1 MKSFKEFLNE
11 SSLSR
16 IKAKSDKGGIAT
28 MSASRADKSAKE
40 NRARAKQLDK
50 DIKGKG
56 LPGATKVTGSYVE
69 KDDDGKE
76 KKVKERSH
84 VVTSGKKGKRAFKK
98 AVKSLGKK
106 YGQDSVLTQT
116 KKTGTLSA
124 TRKGGLGKKPKNK
137 RPLGS
142 TKTVGLGKFKPQG
155 KNPEGQ
161 SQIKGKTFTY
171 G

>member
-1 MKSFKEFLNE
+1 MKTFQEFMQE

-16 IKAKSDKGGIAT
+16 IKSKSDKGGMAIL
-28 MSASRADKSAKE
+28 SGSRGDKSKKE
-40 NRARAKQLDK
+40 NKARAKQLDK
-50 DIKGKG
+50 DIRGKG
-56 LPGATKVTGSYVE
+56 LPGATKVTGSYME
-69 KDDDGKE
+69 KDKSGKE

-84 VVTSGKKGKRAFKK
+84 VVTSGKMGKRKFKK
-98 AVKSLGKK
+98 AVKALGKK

-116 KKTGTLSA
+116 KKTGRLQA
-124 TRKGGLGKKPKNK
+124 TRKGGLGKAK
-137 RPLGS
+137 GIS
-142 TKTVGLGKFKPQG
+142 VGKFKPQG

>member
-16 IKAKSDKGGIAT
+16 IKSKSDKGGIAT

>member
-1 MKSFKEFLNE
+1 MKSFKEFCSQLDE

-16 IKAKSDKGGIAT
+16 IKSKSDKGGMAT

-40 NRARAKQLDK
+40 NSARAKQLDR

-56 LPGATKVTGSYVE
+56 LPGATKVTGSYIE
-69 KDDDGKE
+69 KDKKTGKE
-76 KKVKERSH
+76 TKVKERSH
-84 VVTSGKKGKRAFKK
+84 VVTSGKKGKRKFKK
-98 AVKSLGKK
+98 AVKALGKK

-124 TRKGGLGKKPKNK
+124 TRKGGLGKKK
-137 RPLGS
+137 RIG
-142 TKTVGLGKFKPQG
+142 VGKFKPQG

>member
-1 MKSFKEFLNE
+1 MKTFKEFMQE

-16 IKAKSDKGGIAT
+16 IKSKSDKSGIAT
-28 MSASRADKSAKE
+28 LSGDRGNLSKKQ
-40 NRARAKQLDK
+40 NQARSKQLQK
-50 DIKGKG
+50 DIRGKFG
-56 LPGATKVTGSYVE
+56 RGPTKLKGSYLE
-69 KDDDGKE
+69 KDKETGKE
-76 KKVKERSH
+76 RKVKEKSYAIDR
-84 VVTSGKKGKRAFKK
+84 GKMGKRKFKK
-98 AVKSLGKK
+98 EVKKLGKK

-124 TRKGGLGKKPKNK
+124 TRKGGLGKAK
-137 RPLGS
+137 RMS
-142 TKTVGLGKFKPQG
+142 LGKFKAGG

>member
-1 MKSFKEFLNE
+1 MKTYKKFIEDIQE

-16 IKAKSDKGGIAT
+16 IKSKSDKGGMAT
-28 MSASRADKSAKE
+28 MSASRAGKSAKE

-50 DIKGKG
+50 DIRGRG
-56 LPGATKVTGSYVE
+56 LGGATKVTGSYVE
-69 KDDDGKE
+69 KGDDGKE

-84 VVTSGKKGKRAFKK
+84 VVTSGKMGKRKFKK
-98 AVKSLGKK
+98 TVKALGKK

-124 TRKGGLGKKPKNK
+124 TRKGGLGKAKNIK
-137 RPLGS
+137 
-142 TKTVGLGKFKPQG
+142 LGKFKAG
-155 KNPEGQ
+155 GTNPEGQ

>member
-1 MKSFKEFLNE
+1 MKTFKQFIDE
-11 SSLSR
+11 SSLAR
-16 IKAKSDKGGIAT
+16 IKSKSDKGGIAT
-28 MSASRADKSAKE
+28 LSASRADKSAKE

-50 DIKGKG
+50 DIRGRG
-56 LPGATKVTGSYVE
+56 LGGATKVTGSYME
-69 KDDDGKE
+69 KDKKTGEE

-84 VVTSGKKGKRAFKK
+84 IVSSGKMGKRKFKK
-98 AVKSLGKK
+98 TVKALGKK

-124 TRKGGLGKKPKNK
+124 TRKGGLGKDKNIK
-137 RPLGS
+137 LGR
-142 TKTVGLGKFKPQG
+142 FKPQG
-155 KNPEGQ
+155 KNPDGQ

>member
-1 MKSFKEFLNE
+1 MKTFKEFLDE

-16 IKAKSDKGGIAT
+16 IKSKSDKKGIAV
-28 MSASRADKSAKE
+28 MSASRANLSAKE

-50 DIKGKG
+50 DIRGRG
-56 LPGATKVTGSYVE
+56 LGGATKVTGSYME
-69 KDDDGKE
+69 KDKKTGEE
-76 KKVKERSH
+76 KRVKERSH
-84 VVTSGKKGKRAFKK
+84 VVSSGKMGKRKFKK
-98 AVKSLGKK
+98 EVKKLGKK

-124 TRKGGLGKKPKNK
+124 TRKGGLGKSKNVK
-137 RPLGS
+137 
-142 TKTVGLGKFKPQG
+142 LGKFKPQG
-155 KNPEGQ
+155 KNPDGQ

>member
-1 MKSFKEFLNE
+1 MKTFKEFLDE

-16 IKAKSDKGGIAT
+16 IKSKSDKGGIAL
-28 MSASRADKSAKE
+28 MSASRGDKSKKE
-40 NRARAKQLDK
+40 NRERAKQLDK
-50 DIKGKG
+50 DIRGRG
-56 LPGATKVTGSYVE
+56 LGGATKVTGSYME
-69 KDDDGKE
+69 KGDDGKE
-76 KKVKERSH
+76 RKVKERSH
-84 VVTSGKKGKRAFKK
+84 VISSGKMGKRKFKK
-98 AVKSLGKK
+98 EVKKLGKK

-124 TRKGGLGKKPKNK
+124 TRKGGLGKSKNIK
-137 RPLGS
+137 
-142 TKTVGLGKFKPQG
+142 LGKFKPQG

>member
-1 MKSFKEFLNE
+1 MKTFKEFLDE

-16 IKAKSDKGGIAT
+16 IKSKSDKGGIAM
-28 MSASRADKSAKE
+28 MSASRGDKSAKE

-50 DIKGKG
+50 DIRGRG
-56 LPGATKVTGSYVE
+56 LGGATKVTGSYME
-69 KDDDGKE
+69 KGDDGKE
-76 KKVKERSH
+76 RKVKERSH
-84 VVTSGKKGKRAFKK
+84 VVSSGKMGKRKFKK
-98 AVKSLGKK
+98 EIKKLGKK

-124 TRKGGLGKKPKNK
+124 TRKGGLGKSKNIK
-137 RPLGS
+137 
-142 TKTVGLGKFKPQG
+142 LGKFKPQG

>member
-1 MKSFKEFLNE
+1 MKTFKEFLDE

-16 IKAKSDKGGIAT
+16 IKSKSDKGGIAL
-28 MSASRADKSAKE
+28 MSASRGDKSKKE

-50 DIKGKG
+50 DIRGRG
-56 LPGATKVTGSYVE
+56 LGGATKVTGSYME
-69 KDDDGKE
+69 KGDDGKE
-76 KKVKERSH
+76 RKVKERSH
-84 VVTSGKKGKRAFKK
+84 VVSSGKMGKRKFKK
-98 AVKSLGKK
+98 EVKKLGKK

-124 TRKGGLGKKPKNK
+124 TRKGGLGKAKNIK
-137 RPLGS
+137 
-142 TKTVGLGKFKPQG
+142 LGKFKPQG

>member
-1 MKSFKEFLNE
+1 MKTFKEFLDE

-16 IKAKSDKGGIAT
+16 IKSKSDKGGIAL
-28 MSASRADKSAKE
+28 MSASRGDKSKKE

-50 DIKGKG
+50 DIRGRG
-56 LPGATKVTGSYVE
+56 LGGATKVTGSYME
-69 KDDDGKE
+69 KGDDGKE
-76 KKVKERSH
+76 RKVKERSH
-84 VVTSGKKGKRAFKK
+84 VVSSGKMGKRKFKK
-98 AVKSLGKK
+98 EVKKLGKK

-124 TRKGGLGKKPKNK
+124 TRKGGLGKAKNVK
-137 RPLGS
+137 
-142 TKTVGLGKFKPQG
+142 LGKFKPQG

>member
-1 MKSFKEFLNE
+1 MKTFKEFLDE

-16 IKAKSDKGGIAT
+16 IKSKSDKGGIAL
-28 MSASRADKSAKE
+28 MSASRGDKSAKE
-40 NRARAKQLDK
+40 NRERAKQFDK
-50 DIKGKG
+50 DIRGRG
-56 LPGATKVTGSYVE
+56 LGGATKVTGSYME
-69 KDDDGKE
+69 KGDDAKE
-76 KKVKERSH
+76 RKVKERSH
-84 VVTSGKKGKRAFKK
+84 VVTSGKKGKRKFKK
-98 AVKSLGKK
+98 EIKKLGKK

-124 TRKGGLGKKPKNK
+124 TRKGGLGKSKYIK
-137 RPLGS
+137 
-142 TKTVGLGKFKPQG
+142 LGKFKPQG

>member
-1 MKSFKEFLNE
+1 MITFKEFMQE
-11 SSLSR
+11 SSLTRLKS
-16 IKAKSDKGGIAT
+16 KSDKGGMAVL
-28 MSASRADKSAKE
+28 SGSRGDKSAKE

-50 DIKGKG
+50 DIRGKG
-56 LPGATKVTGSYVE
+56 LPGATKVTGRYVE
-69 KDDDGKE
+69 KGDDGKE

-84 VVTSGKKGKRAFKK
+84 VVSSGKMGKRKFKK
-98 AVKSLGKK
+98 TVKALGKK

-124 TRKGGLGKKPKNK
+124 TRKGGLGKAKNVK
-137 RPLGS
+137 
-142 TKTVGLGKFKPQG
+142 LGKFKPQG

>member
-1 MKSFKEFLNE
+1 MKTFKEFLDE

-16 IKAKSDKGGIAT
+16 IKSKSDKGGIAL
-28 MSASRADKSAKE
+28 MSASRGDKSKKE

-50 DIKGKG
+50 DIRGRG
-56 LPGATKVTGSYVE
+56 LGGATKVTGSYME
-69 KDDDGKE
+69 KGDDGKE
-76 KKVKERSH
+76 RKVKERSH
-84 VVTSGKKGKRAFKK
+84 VISSGKIGKRKFKK
-98 AVKSLGKK
+98 EVKKLGKK

-124 TRKGGLGKKPKNK
+124 TRKGGLGKSKNIK
-137 RPLGS
+137 
-142 TKTVGLGKFKPQG
+142 LGKFKPQG